1 MSDQLI
7 TAYTALLK
15 YLASP
20 SIQLAVLIPGLI
32 SVAIYWFYRRAGR
45 VSYRLQ
51 ILWFVA
57 LALTFYFARWEQT
70 EDVQRLYMYSG
81 FSVACLVLLFFR
93 VYISPA
99 LAYALTFLSLWWVD
113 ITHALCQAVLCE
125 WELDRFYVGVGGA
138 GMLDTLFVVPLMTA
152 VFVGF
157 VTSRLKRQGVRLQ
170 EI

>member
-57 LALTFYFARWEQT
+57 LALTFYFAHWEQT
-70 EDVQRLYMYSG
+70 EDVQRLYIYSG
-81 FSVACLVLLFFR
+81 FLRGVPGPAVLPRVHLACPRLRTDL
-93 VYISPA
+93 
-99 LAYALTFLSLWWVD
+99 LSLWWVD
-113 ITHALCQAVLCE
+113 ITHALCKRSCASGNLI
-125 WELDRFYVGVGGA
+125 
-138 GMLDTLFVVPLMTA
+138 
-152 VFVGF
+152 GF
-157 VTSRLKRQGVRLQ
+157 MWVWVARECWIRCLWCR
-170 EI
+170 